1 MFDISQLLN
10 KDSFTNNISKYVDL
24 NDYVIKNGYLFN
36 KYTNQLIDQ
45 YSIADIN
52 TDKNLMCLKQMIY
65 LNENGSNNYSDFIY
79 SKEINNTILQDNI
92 NKEKYFF
99 FGNSSFTN
107 INILYIYNTKERAVT
122 KISLKEHV
130 EENSTNRS
138 FLFFLGQDDNYI
150 YFANHFYHYN
160 NGFLLSILKLD
171 KKTMKI
177 KRIHQSGGTSNLHY
191 YESPYIKKGR
201 NDSEII
207 IYYILNNTF
216 HLEGLD
222 LIEEKVT
229 IRKQIR
235 LSDITTNTNFYSI
248 MSISNENDIYFV
260 KKKTN
265 NFNSDCVFYKVTA
278 NTYNLEKLNFD
289 ESSILPLKTNN
300 GGKYSLRTFYI
311 EKNSKKYLL
320 FTPTLSIYG
329 KAFTDDLNRKEEVDG
344 INLYLFEIKGNNLTL
359 IDKYS
364 ANGVSYTNLLYR
376 EDIDMLIWSNYKNIH
391 FIKLNEHMRFEKI
404 YHHQGLF
411 DAIGISN
418 ENDILVQNID
428 TSIDRLDRGADVII
442 KYDFEKRIYIYS
454 GNPINSFIDI
464 GVYNIYG
471 NYLEKNIKVE
481 LTGNI
486 TFDDGSKTK
495 ILKTSKTGKT
505 RIPIIVK
512 TNTTFDCYVTIEE

>member
-45 YSIADIN
+45 YAIADIN

-65 LNENGSNNYSDFIY
+65 LNENGTQSYGDFIY
-79 SKEINNTILQDNI
+79 SKEINNTILQDNT

-99 FGNSSFTN
+99 FDNSSFKN
-107 INILYIYNTKERAVT
+107 IHIYNTKEK
-122 KISLKEHV
+122 KIIKIALKEHF
-130 EENSTNRS
+130 TYPADKS
-138 FLFFLGQDDNYI
+138 FSFFLGQNDDYLYI
-150 YFANHFYHYN
+150 VTHSYNGAYLGFYVT
-160 NGFLLSILKLD
+160 FLKLD

-177 KRIHQSGGTSNLHY
+177 KKIHQSGGTSELHY

-229 IRKQIR
+229 IRKQIS
-235 LSDITTNTNFYSI
+235 LSGITTQRNFYSI

-260 KKKTN
+260 KKKTDK
-265 NFNSDCVFYKVTA
+265 FNSDCVFYKVTA

-300 GGKYSLRTFYI
+300 GGKYSLRIFYI
-311 EKNSKKYLL
+311 ERNSKKYLL
-320 FTPTLSIYG
+320 FAPTLSIYE

-364 ANGVSYTNLLYR
+364 ANGISYTNLLYR

-391 FIKLNEHMRFEKI
+391 FIKLNEYMRFEKI
-404 YHHQGLF
+404 YHHQGFF

-442 KYDFEKRIYIYS
+442 KYDFEKKVYVYS